1 MALQSTM
8 STALTGM
15 QGAETTIDVV
25 GNNVANASTVGFKQS
40 SVSFATQFFRTQSIG
55 SSPSASS
62 GGTNPRQTGLGVK
75 VSEIT
80 PDFTPG
86 TVEISSNP
94 LDLAIQGDGF
104 FIVQGSQGEQLYTRN
119 GQFKTNSNNE
129 IVTITGQRVLGYS
142 VDANFQ
148 IEPTGLTPLRIPLGA
163 AAVAQPTTEV
173 ALAGR
178 LSPSSGEGT
187 IPEII
192 QSGILSDGR
201 KEVPDGSGISESTMG
216 LPNVDN
222 TDLTLAAPLGGD
234 DVDIGTYRYRIVYTD
249 AYGAS
254 QGAPVNE
261 SPASRHIEINV
272 AANDQAIQIDD
283 IPAPPSGFTHMRIY
297 RADTTASG
305 ASAQYREVATVP
317 AATTYRDAANN
328 TAIAGNAV
336 LDDSTLGNVSYSYY
350 VTFYN
355 SSTGSEESRPTSR
368 IGPLTA
374 DASTAPRIRLSD
386 LPRPSGDPATG
397 GYDGIRIYRN
407 TGTNDQTFHQIA
419 EITPGQIL
427 DFDAAAQPITY
438 VDSAPDASIT
448 SAPQINLDGPEIS
461 FVVPL
466 IDLVSREGSNY
477 VNLFEEGELEF
488 TGKKGGRELGERTL
502 TITTTTTVGELLSF
516 MEQSMGV
523 VEAAPESTFP
533 AGSYGGGIAGSRL
546 QMISNMG
553 IENRL
558 GIDLSAFKLTPA
570 SGIQETV
577 PLEFD
582 RIDGPAT
589 DGKGATVD
597 LTVYDSL
604 GTPLQVRVTTVL
616 EEASST
622 GAKFRWI
629 ATSSD
634 HHPDSGVSTV
644 VGTGVITTGSDG
656 KFVSASDNRIAI
668 DRGDSPASSP
678 LEFQLDFS
686 QISGLNDSQNQAN
699 PNQLNQGESDGFPA
713 GTLTSFIISDSG
725 RIQGLFSNGSSQ
737 DLGQIRMATF
747 ANNSGLQ
754 QIGDNMFTTGV
765 NSGLPSYGDPGS
777 NGVGAVTAGA
787 VELSNTD
794 IGQNL
799 IDLILASTQY
809 RGGARVITAV
819 QQLLDELM
827 ALRR

>member
-1 MALQSTM
+1 MPLQSTM

-40 SVSFATQFFRTQSIG
+40 SVSFATQFLRTQSIG
-55 SSPSASS
+55 SAPSTSS

-142 VDANFQ
+142 VDSDFQ

-163 AAVAQPTTEV
+163 AAVARPTTGV
-173 ALAGR
+173 TLTGG
-178 LSPSSGEGT
+178 LNPNSTVGT
-187 IPEII
+187 QPGVIE
-192 QSGILSDGR
+192 SNVLSDGR
-201 KEVPDGSGISESTMG
+201 KEVPDGSGVDVNAITVPIVDSTTVTLG
-216 LPNVDN
+216 APVLGDN
-222 TDLTLAAPLGGD
+222 
-234 DVDIGTYRYRIVYTD
+234 VDIGTYRYRITFSD
-249 AYGAS
+249 AYG
-254 QGAPVNE
+254 NE
-261 SPASRHIEINV
+261 GPASGYKELNV
-272 AANDQAIQIDD
+272 AVDDQRVVLNG
-283 IPAPPSGFTHMRIY
+283 IPAAPSGYTQMNIY
-297 RADTTASG
+297 RADTSSSG
-305 ASAQYREVATVP
+305 ANSSFRRVASVA
-317 AATTYRDAANN
+317 AATTYTDTANN
-328 TAIAGNAV
+328 TAIAGNPV
-336 LDDSTLGNVSYSYY
+336 LDETGLGNGSYSYY
-350 VTFYN
+350 VTYWN
-355 SSTGSEESRPTSR
+355 EATDEESRPTAR
-368 IGPLTA
+368 LGPITTDL
-374 DASTAPRIRLSD
+374 SNSPRILLSD
-386 LPRPSGDPATG
+386 LPTPPDLPNEG
-397 GYDGIRIYRN
+397 GYTGIRIYRSLS
-407 TGTNDQTFHQIA
+407 TDATEFHKVAQLTLPELDAFGTDPVNYIDH
-419 EITPGQIL
+419 
-427 DFDAAAQPITY
+427 
-438 VDSAPDASIT
+438 APDATIET
-448 SAPQINLDGPEIS
+448 AAEINLDGPDIS
-461 FVVPL
+461 NVVPL
-466 IDLVSREGSNY
+466 VDIISREGANY
-477 VNLFEEGELEF
+477 VNLFQEGELSF
-488 TGKKGGRELGERTL
+488 TGSKGGRQLGERTL
-502 TITTTTTVGELLSF
+502 TITATTTVGELLTF
-516 MEQSMGV
+516 MEESMGV
-523 VEAAPESTFP
+523 VQDAPESTFP
-533 AGSYGGGIAGSRL
+533 SAAYGGDIVGSKLRFT
-546 QMISNMG
+546 SNMG
-553 IENRL
+553 TQNAL
-558 GIDLSAFKLTPA
+558 GINLSAFQFTPA
-570 SGIQETV
+570 GGETETV
-577 PLEFD
+577 PITFSTVNTASNPVNGE
-582 RIDGPAT
+582 
-589 DGKGATVD
+589 GATVD

-604 GTPLQVRVTTVL
+604 GTPLSVRVTTVL
-616 EEASST
+616 EDRSST
-622 GAKFRWI
+622 GARFRWI

-634 HHPDSGVSTV
+634 HHPDTGASTV

-656 KFVSASDNRIAI
+656 KFVSFSDNRIAI
-668 DRGDSPASSP
+668 DRGNSPAASP

-686 QISGLNDSQNQAN
+686 QISGLDGTENR
-699 PNQLNQGESDGFPA
+699 LNQGESDGFPA

-754 QIGDNMFTTGV
+754 QMGDNMFSTGV
-765 NSGLPSYGDPGS
+765 NSGLPSYSDPGS